1 MKDLL
6 KIYRR
11 YILTAASVSI
21 LVLIF
26 NLLLLLCF
34 FLNQFG
40 YKTAE
45 IYASTRTSTL
55 SDQLTLDHGQ
65 YVLSKDAQKLIDEQL
80 AFAMLID
87 QEGQVVWSRHLP
99 DDLPR
104 AYSLTQVASFSRWY
118 LDGYPVKVHI
128 RPDGLFVTATPR
140 HSMWKHTV
148 EFKEDFMNAL
158 PLYLLL
164 VFLSNLLLILVLALL
179 FGHRFYTSLKPL
191 VNGIDKLA
199 DNQILALPEQGITGN
214 LAGKLNKASATL
226 IFQRQ
231 ALEKRDY
238 ARTNWISGVSHDIRT
253 PLSLILGFSDSL
265 AESPNLNFEEKKEA
279 ASIREN
285 SLLIKRLIE
294 DLNLTSRLEY
304 NSYPLQIK
312 EYHPASLLRSLIASY
327 YNRGLG
333 QQWSLDLALDA
344 ALEGLTLIGDPDLL
358 LRAFRNLT
366 DNSIRH
372 NPEGCQVQICG
383 RMHRHFLQL
392 DFSDTGCGIPALV
405 ICLLNRT
412 ETTDDDSSL
421 PHVMGLRIV
430 KQIIEIHHGTIEFE
444 GLEDVCR
451 SIVIRLPHQNPI

>member
-11 YILTAASVSI
+11 YIFTAVSI
-21 LVLIF
+21 CTLVLIF
-26 NLLLLLCF
+26 NLLLLFCF
-34 FLNQFG
+34 LLNQFG

-45 IYASTRTSTL
+45 NYASTRTSIL
-55 SDQLTLDHGQ
+55 SAQLTLDHGQ
-65 YVLSKDAQKLIDEQL
+65 YILSEDAQKLIDEQL

-87 QEGQVVWSRHLP
+87 QEGNVIWSYHLP

-104 AYSLTQVASFSRWY
+104 TYSLTQVASFSRWY
-118 LDGYPVKVHI
+118 LEGYPVKIHI
-128 RPDGLFVTATPR
+128 RPDGLFVAATPR

-164 VFLSNLLLILVLALL
+164 VFLGNLLLMLVLALL

-191 VNGIDKLA
+191 VNGIDQLTG
-199 DNQILALPEQGITGN
+199 DQVLTLPEQGIVGN
-214 LAGKLNKASATL
+214 LAGKLNNASATL
-226 IFQRQ
+226 VFQRQ
-231 ALEKRDY
+231 SLDKRDH
-238 ARTNWISGVSHDIRT
+238 ARTNWIAGVSHDIRT
-253 PLSLILGFSDSL
+253 PLSLILGFSDNL
-265 AESPNLNFEEKKEA
+265 AESPNLSLEEKKEA

-304 NSYPLQIK
+304 NSYPLHVK
-312 EYHPASLLRSLIASY
+312 KYNPAALLRSLIASC
-327 YNRGLG
+327 YNHGLSS
-333 QQWSLDLALDA
+333 QYSLDLALDA
-344 ALEGLTLIGDPDLL
+344 SLEGLTLSGDPDLL

-372 NPEGCQVQICG
+372 NPAGCHIQICG
-383 RMHRHFLQL
+383 RLHGDFLQL

-405 ICLLNRT
+405 IQLLDHT
-412 ETTDDDSSL
+412 ETAADDSSL

-451 SIVIRLPHQNPI
+451 SVVIRLPFFR

>member
-11 YILTAASVSI
+11 YIFTAVSI
-21 LVLIF
+21 CTLVLIF
-26 NLLLLLCF
+26 NLLLLFCF
-34 FLNQFG
+34 LLNQFG

-45 IYASTRTSTL
+45 NYASTRTSIL
-55 SDQLTLDHGQ
+55 SAQLTLNHGQ
-65 YVLSKDAQKLIDEQL
+65 YILSEDAQKLIDEQL

-87 QEGQVVWSRHLP
+87 QEGNVIWSYHLP

-104 AYSLTQVASFSRWY
+104 TYSLTQVASFSRWY
-118 LDGYPVKVHI
+118 LEGYPVKIHI
-128 RPDGLFVTATPR
+128 RPDGLFVAATPR

-164 VFLSNLLLILVLALL
+164 VFLGNLLLMLVLALL

-191 VNGIDKLA
+191 VNGIDQLTG
-199 DNQILALPEQGITGN
+199 DQVLTLPEQGIVGN
-214 LAGKLNKASATL
+214 LAGKLNNASATL
-226 IFQRQ
+226 VFQRQ
-231 ALEKRDY
+231 SLDKRDH
-238 ARTNWISGVSHDIRT
+238 ARTNWIAGVSHDIRT
-253 PLSLILGFSDSL
+253 PLSLILGFSDNL
-265 AESPNLNFEEKKEA
+265 AESPNLSLEEKKEA

-304 NSYPLQIK
+304 NSYPLHVK
-312 EYHPASLLRSLIASY
+312 KYNPAALLRSLIASC
-327 YNRGLG
+327 YNHGLSS
-333 QQWSLDLALDA
+333 QYSLDLALDA
-344 ALEGLTLIGDPDLL
+344 SLEGLTLSGDPDLL

-372 NPEGCQVQICG
+372 NPTGCHIQICG
-383 RMHRHFLQL
+383 RLHGSHLQL
-392 DFSDTGCGIPALV
+392 TFSDTGCGIPASV
-405 ICLLNRT
+405 IQLLDHT
-412 ETTDDDSSL
+412 EMTDNDSSL

-451 SIVIRLPHQNPI
+451 SVVIRLPYQNPI

>member
-11 YILTAASVSI
+11 YIFTAVSI
-21 LVLIF
+21 CTLVLIF
-26 NLLLLLCF
+26 NLLLLFCF
-34 FLNQFG
+34 LLNQFG

-45 IYASTRTSTL
+45 NYASTRTSIL
-55 SDQLTLDHGQ
+55 SAQLTLDHGQ
-65 YVLSKDAQKLIDEQL
+65 YILSEDAQKLIDEQL

-87 QEGQVVWSRHLP
+87 QEGNVIWSYHLP

-104 AYSLTQVASFSRWY
+104 TYSLTQVASFSRWY
-118 LDGYPVKVHI
+118 LEGYPVKIHI
-128 RPDGLFVTATPR
+128 RPDGLFVAATPR

-164 VFLSNLLLILVLALL
+164 VFLGNLLLMLVLALL

-191 VNGIDKLA
+191 VNGIDQLTG
-199 DNQILALPEQGITGN
+199 DQVLTLPEQGIVGN
-214 LAGKLNKASATL
+214 LAGKLNNVSATL
-226 IFQRQ
+226 VFQRQ
-231 ALEKRDY
+231 ALEKRDH
-238 ARTNWISGVSHDIRT
+238 ARTNWIAGVSHDIRT
-253 PLSLILGFSDSL
+253 PLSLILGFSDNL
-265 AESPNLNFEEKKEA
+265 AESPNLSLEEKKEA

-304 NSYPLQIK
+304 NSYPLHVK
-312 EYHPASLLRSLIASY
+312 KYNPAALLRSLIASC
-327 YNRGLG
+327 YNHGLSS
-333 QQWSLDLALDA
+333 QYSLDLALDA
-344 ALEGLTLIGDPDLL
+344 SLEGLTLSGDPDLL

-372 NPEGCQVQICG
+372 NPAGCHIQICG
-383 RMHRHFLQL
+383 RLHGDFLQL

-405 ICLLNRT
+405 IQLLDHT
-412 ETTDDDSSL
+412 ETAADDSSL

-430 KQIIEIHHGTIEFE
+430 KQIIEIHHGIIEFE

-451 SIVIRLPHQNPI
+451 SVVIRLPFFR

>member
-11 YILTAASVSI
+11 YIFTAVSI
-21 LVLIF
+21 CTLVLIF
-26 NLLLLLCF
+26 NLLLLFCF
-34 FLNQFG
+34 LLNQFG

-45 IYASTRTSTL
+45 NYASTRTSIL
-55 SDQLTLDHGQ
+55 SAQLTLDHGQ
-65 YVLSKDAQKLIDEQL
+65 YILSEDAQKLIDEQL

-87 QEGQVVWSRHLP
+87 QEGNVIWSYHLP

-104 AYSLTQVASFSRWY
+104 TYSLTQVASFSRWY
-118 LDGYPVKVHI
+118 LEGYPVKIHI
-128 RPDGLFVTATPR
+128 RPDGLFVAATPR

-164 VFLSNLLLILVLALL
+164 VFLGNLLLMLVLALL

-191 VNGIDKLA
+191 VNGIDQLTG
-199 DNQILALPEQGITGN
+199 DQVLTLPEQGIVGN
-214 LAGKLNKASATL
+214 LAGKLNNASATL
-226 IFQRQ
+226 VFQRQ
-231 ALEKRDY
+231 SLDKRDH
-238 ARTNWISGVSHDIRT
+238 ARTNWIAGVSHDIRT
-253 PLSLILGFSDSL
+253 PLSLILGFSDNL
-265 AESPNLNFEEKKEA
+265 AESPNLSLEEKKEA

-304 NSYPLQIK
+304 NSYPLHVK
-312 EYHPASLLRSLIASY
+312 KYNPAALLRSLIASC
-327 YNRGLG
+327 YNHGLSS
-333 QQWSLDLALDA
+333 QYSLDLALDA
-344 ALEGLTLIGDPDLL
+344 SLERLTLSGDPDLL

-372 NPEGCQVQICG
+372 NPAGCHIQICG
-383 RMHRHFLQL
+383 RLHGDFLQL

-405 ICLLNRT
+405 IQLLDHT
-412 ETTDDDSSL
+412 ETAADDSCL

-451 SIVIRLPHQNPI
+451 SVVIRLPFFR

>member
-11 YILTAASVSI
+11 YIFTAVSI
-21 LVLIF
+21 CTLVLIF
-26 NLLLLLCF
+26 NLLLLFCF
-34 FLNQFG
+34 LLNQFG

-45 IYASTRTSTL
+45 NYASTRTSIL
-55 SDQLTLDHGQ
+55 SAQLTLDHGQ
-65 YVLSKDAQKLIDEQL
+65 YILSEDAQKLIDEQL

-87 QEGQVVWSRHLP
+87 QEGNVIWSYHLP

-104 AYSLTQVASFSRWY
+104 TYSLTQVASFSRWY
-118 LDGYPVKVHI
+118 LEGYPVKIHI
-128 RPDGLFVTATPR
+128 RPDGLFVAATPR

-164 VFLSNLLLILVLALL
+164 VFLGNLLLMLVLALL

-191 VNGIDKLA
+191 VNGIDQLTG
-199 DNQILALPEQGITGN
+199 DQVLTLPEQGIVGN
-214 LAGKLNKASATL
+214 LAGKLNNASATL
-226 IFQRQ
+226 VFQQ
-231 ALEKRDY
+231 KSLDKRDH
-238 ARTNWISGVSHDIRT
+238 ARTNWIAGVSHDIRT
-253 PLSLILGFSDSL
+253 PLSLILGFSDNL
-265 AESPNLNFEEKKEA
+265 AESPNLSLEEKKEA
-279 ASIREN
+279 ASIQEN

-304 NSYPLQIK
+304 NSYPLHVK
-312 EYHPASLLRSLIASY
+312 KYNPAALLRSLIASC
-327 YNRGLG
+327 YNHGLSS
-333 QQWSLDLALDA
+333 QYSLDLALDA
-344 ALEGLTLIGDPDLL
+344 SLEGLTLSGDPDLL

-372 NPEGCQVQICG
+372 NPAGCHIQICG
-383 RMHRHFLQL
+383 RLHGDFLQL

-405 ICLLNRT
+405 IQLLDHT
-412 ETTDDDSSL
+412 ETAADDSSL

-451 SIVIRLPHQNPI
+451 SVVIRLPFFR